1 MDKPIKLT
9 SYMKVRL
16 SFLITSHYISQHQ
29 ENCARLTHEI
39 RKATFNIKACTVS
52 HTHP

>member
-1 MDKPIKLT
+1 MDKPIKLK
-9 SYMKVRL
+9 SYIYKVKL
-16 SFLITSHYISQHQ
+16 PHYISLHKPTSRKLCQ
-29 ENCARLTHEI
+29 THEI